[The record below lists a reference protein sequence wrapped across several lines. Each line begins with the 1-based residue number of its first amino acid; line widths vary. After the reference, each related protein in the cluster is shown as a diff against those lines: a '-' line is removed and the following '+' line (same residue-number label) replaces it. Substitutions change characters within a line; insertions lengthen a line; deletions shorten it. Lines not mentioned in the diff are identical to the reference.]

1 MVKIDKLQGF
11 VLKKKI
17 LLEQDFLV
25 TLFTEE
31 LGKISAIAKGARKIT
46 SRRISHLQTANL
58 IKLQVSDFHDTFY
71 IQSTELISGFLK
83 VHTSEKQDI
92 IYLFFYILDKM
103 LPERQPEEVLYSY
116 TKRLFIELSKDD
128 VKPKEVLHVILQ
140 KTLMNMGYVQ
150 EEKTLPELIGIV
162 EQNIEEKLPSH
173 VIMV

>member
-1 MVKIDKLQGF
+1 MPRIDKLQGF

-25 TLFTEE
+25 TIFTEE
-31 LGKISAIAKGARKIT
+31 LGKITAIAKGARKIT

-58 IKLQVSDFHDTFY
+58 IKFQVSDFHDTFY
-71 IQSTELISGFLK
+71 LQSTELISGFLK
-83 VHTSEKQDI
+83 VRTLEKQDI
-92 IYLFFYILDKM
+92 IYLYFYILDKM
-103 LPERQPEEVLYSY
+103 LPERQAEEVLYSY

-128 VKPKEVLHVILQ
+128 VNPKAILHEILQ

-150 EEKTLPELIGIV
+150 EEKSLSELISLV

-173 VIMV
+173 VIM

>member
-1 MVKIDKLQGF
+1 MARVDKLQGF

-17 LLEQDFLV
+17 LLEQDFSV

-31 LGKISAIAKGARKIT
+31 LGKITAIAKGARKIT

-83 VHTSEKQDI
+83 VRTSEKQDI
-92 IYLFFYILDKM
+92 VYLYFYILDKM
-103 LPERQPEEVLYSY
+103 LPERQAEEVLYSY

-128 VKPKEVLHVILQ
+128 ANPKQILRDVLQ

-150 EEKTLPELIGIV
+150 EEQTLSELVAIV

-173 VIMV
+173 VIM

>member
-1 MVKIDKLQGF
+1 MARVYKLQGF

-17 LLEQDFLV
+17 LLEQDFSV

-31 LGKISAIAKGARKIT
+31 LGKITAIAKGARKIT
-46 SRRISHLQTANL
+46 SRRISHLQTENL
-58 IKLQVSDFHDTFY
+58 IKLQVYDFHDTFY

-83 VHTSEKQDI
+83 VRTSEKQDI
-92 IYLFFYILDKM
+92 VYLYFYILDKM
-103 LPERQPEEVLYSY
+103 LPERQAEEVLYSY

-128 VKPKEVLHVILQ
+128 ANPKQILRDVLQ

-150 EEKTLPELIGIV
+150 EEQTLSELVAIV

-173 VIMV
+173 VIM

>member
-1 MVKIDKLQGF
+1 MPRIDKLQGF

-17 LLEQDFLV
+17 LLEQDYSV

-31 LGKISAIAKGARKIT
+31 LGKITAIAKGARKIT
-46 SRRISHLQTANL
+46 SRRVSHLQTANL
-58 IKLQVSDFHDTFY
+58 IKLQVSDFHDMFY

-83 VHTSEKQDI
+83 VRTSEKQDI
-92 IYLFFYILDKM
+92 IYLYFYILDKM
-103 LPERQPEEVLYSY
+103 LPERQAEEVLYSY

-128 VKPKEVLHVILQ
+128 ANSKQILRDVLQ

-150 EEKTLPELIGIV
+150 EEQTLPELVAIV

-173 VIMV
+173 VIM